1 MECLRCQSEM
11 ELGFVGDATHNH
23 YVRWIRAPVWYAG
36 PLEWSFWGGLKL
48 SKRRQI
54 FVQTM
59 RCVGCGYL
67 ESYAPEPP
75 PRG

>member
-1 MECLRCQSEM
+1 MECLRCESEM
-11 ELGFVGDATHNH
+11 ELGFVGDYTHRN
-23 YVRWIRAPVWYAG
+23 WLQAPVWFAG
-36 PLEWSFWGGLKL
+36 PLEWAWWGGLKRG
-48 SKRRQI
+48 KRRKI

-75 PRG
+75 SSE